1 MIEGIVLIVSV
12 FIVGPALII
21 AWDEW
26 RNLRYQNAVLRE
38 QIQTYRKERNVYR
51 IR

>member
-1 MIEGIVLIVSV
+1 MIEGIVLIFTM

-26 RNLRYQNAVLRE
+26 RHLRYQNAVMRE